1 MKAKALSL
9 ECMNKWTCNPSFFR
23 KLFRV
28 KVNQGV
34 GMKYQVLGLILIA
47 SMTMGFSFGAKK
59 EKNTSTSSAAAAKTQ
74 AAVDQAGQSV
84 KKAVDNYGSKTTAS
98 SAPAPKASA
107 NQPTAASEEFPTE
120 LVSQLAAGDEA
131 TRKARMESLRR
142 LSQALGQMN
151 APPATQTNTNSKKK
165 N

>member
-1 MKAKALSL
+1 
-9 ECMNKWTCNPSFFR
+9 
-23 KLFRV
+23 
-28 KVNQGV
+28 
-34 GMKYQVLGLILIA
+34 MKYQVIGLVLIA

-59 EKNTSTSSAAAAKTQ
+59 EKNTSTSAPAAKTQ
-74 AAVDQAGQSV
+74 AAVDQAGQSA
-84 KKAVDNYGSKTTAS
+84 KKAVDTYGSKTTAPA
-98 SAPAPKASA
+98 APAVKATSKATSKAAA

-151 APPATQTNTNSKKK
+151 AAPAAQSNTANKKK